1 MEIKDLLALVNAGF
15 TRDEIMKLSD
25 SSVNPP
31 VAAPAAAAEAPT
43 PAAAE
48 PAPELPKPEPAPAQV
63 PDNSEVLAALKDLT
77 QTIRKNAIMRDTM
90 KPSEQPSAVDILAS
104 VINPPIN
111 QPKK

>member
-1 MEIKDLLALVNAGF
+1 MEIKDILALVNAGF
-15 TRDEIMKLSD
+15 TRDEIMKLSSD

-31 VAAPAAAAEAPT
+31 VAAPEAAAEAPT

-48 PAPELPKPEPAPAQV
+48 PAPEPAPAPV

-104 VINPPIN
+104 VINPPI
-111 QPKK
+111 K